1 MEYVVNP
8 SIRDAAELLELA
20 KKWLFKFR
28 TNPFWTLQVQR
39 NQWLDISVFDDAVMN
54 CALSKNA
61 EETRVFVQ
69 EDGEGNILL
78 TLPQIHHWERDD
90 SVVQPRQWVLL
101 AFNRFCS
108 GDDIHWLQHFWH
120 GRFSLREVADFL
132 KRPVADVVQDVLK
145 ADANRLDTGQQILAL
160 SVDRSDADPAEWEV
174 DIRGFMLGSL
184 YTEDLPEISGVMV
197 PRKSHQRN

>member
-1 MEYVVNP
+1 MEYVVTP

-20 KKWLFKFR
+20 KKLLFKFR

-39 NQWLDISVFDDAVMN
+39 NQWLDISVFDGAVMN
-54 CALSKNA
+54 YALSKNA

-78 TLPQIHHWERDD
+78 TLPQIHHWENDK
-90 SVVQPRQWVLL
+90 SVAQPHQWVRL

-108 GDDIHWLQHFWH
+108 GDDILWFQNVWH

-132 KRPVADVVQDVLK
+132 KRPLADVVQDVLK
-145 ADANRLDTGQQILAL
+145 ADADRLDTGQQILAL
-160 SVDRSDADPAEWEV
+160 SVNRSDVDPAEWAV

-197 PRKSHQRN
+197 PRKSRQRN